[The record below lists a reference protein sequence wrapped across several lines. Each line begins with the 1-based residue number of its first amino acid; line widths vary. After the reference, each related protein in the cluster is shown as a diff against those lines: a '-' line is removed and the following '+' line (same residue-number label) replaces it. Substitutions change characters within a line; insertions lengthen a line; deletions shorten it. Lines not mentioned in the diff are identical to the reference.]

1 MRILSLPVAQ
11 PEDIIGLK
19 IQASKNDPSR
29 AVGDWHDILLLV
41 GAAARQGRA
50 LDWPLLEDYLRLFQL
65 EAKLPDLKSAYGP
78 LE

>member
-1 MRILSLPVAQ
+1 MAQ
-11 PEDIIGLK
+11 TEDILGLK

-41 GAAARQGRA
+41 AAAAPQGRT
-50 LDWPLLEDYLRLFQL
+50 LNWPLLEDYLQLFHL
-65 EAKLPDLKSAYGP
+65 EAKLPDLKSANGP